1 MKKTVLKLMA
11 PVVRSVA
18 SYTANSG
25 APKYPSSFHQPQ
37 VPSGLLKK

>member
-1 MKKTVLKLMA
+1 MKRAILKLMA

-18 SYTANSG
+18 NYTANSS
-25 APKYPSSFHQPQ
+25 APKFPSIFHQPQ

>member
-1 MKKTVLKLMA
+1 MKKALLKLMA

-18 SYTANSG
+18 SYTANSS
-25 APKYPSSFHQPQ
+25 APKYPISIHQPQ

>member
-18 SYTANSG
+18 SYTANSP
-25 APKYPSSFHQPQ
+25 APKWPLVVHQPQ